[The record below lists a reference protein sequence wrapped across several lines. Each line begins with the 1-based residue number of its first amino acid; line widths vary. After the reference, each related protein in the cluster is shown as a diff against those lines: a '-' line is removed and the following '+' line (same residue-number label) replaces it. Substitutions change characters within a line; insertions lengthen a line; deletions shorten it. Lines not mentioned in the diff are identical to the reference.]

1 VFGRSGRIGLGQLSG
16 GIAGRIRTLKGE
28 LNWLYHRIEFEQT
41 STEGI
46 SIDRINSLRTDA
58 RHKEDEFLRTIREHD
73 SLNSRSGVVESA
85 VPMEPREITKA
96 LHRDAV
102 IVEYFQ
108 TGTDFVAA
116 VVNNSSTEIV
126 RLAPVLQVG
135 SSIRMLQF
143 QLSKLRLNSS
153 YLNAFQAEL
162 LATIRSRLQKLYG
175 DLIEPLSSLLQAR
188 HIVFVPDGILH
199 YLPFHALFDG
209 SQYLIDRFTVSVAPS
224 ASIYSMCHQK
234 QANSDGTSLLMGVH
248 DERAPFIERE
258 IHSVAAAVPEP
269 RIFLGADAT
278 AEVLRSLGPNSR
290 MIHIATHGFF
300 RKDNAMFSSVRLA
313 DSYLNLYDLY
323 ELRLPVE
330 LLTLSGCGTGLS
342 VVAAGDELLGLTRGL
357 LCAGAQSV
365 LLSLWDVHDRTT
377 AEFMSSFYSHLGKER
392 EKASALRAAMLET
405 RERLP
410 HPYFWAPF
418 VLVGKALNH

>member
-1 VFGRSGRIGLGQLSG
+1 
-16 GIAGRIRTLKGE
+16 
-28 LNWLYHRIEFEQT
+28 
-41 STEGI
+41 
-46 SIDRINSLRTDA
+46 
-58 RHKEDEFLRTIREHD
+58 
-73 SLNSRSGVVESA
+73 
-85 VPMEPREITKA
+85 
-96 LHRDAV
+96 
-102 IVEYFQ
+102 
-108 TGTDFVAA
+108 
-116 VVNNSSTEIV
+116 
-126 RLAPVLQVG
+126 
-135 SSIRMLQF
+135 
-143 QLSKLRLNSS
+143 
-153 YLNAFQAEL
+153 
-162 LATIRSRLQKLYG
+162 
-175 DLIEPLSSLLQAR
+175 LSSLLQAR

-365 LLSLWDVHDRTT
+365 LLSQWDVHDRTT
-377 AEFMSSFYSHLGKER
+377 
-392 EKASALRAAMLET
+392 
-405 RERLP
+405 
-410 HPYFWAPF
+410 
-418 VLVGKALNH
+418 